1 MLLFE
6 SSPSWFGSV
15 ICSYTGRF
23 ECQQFQTRLLLPLFQ
38 FLHQYFTFIPTNY
51 FNFWF
56 SFSSLVSVHIMV
68 FNYTSFYYFWCRNKN
83 RSRNSLV
90 WNCCYSDLPQVGLEG
105 WSALTREDSNVNNFK
120 QDCFF
125 LLFNFCTN
133 TLLLFIQ
140 NISIFDFIFSSL
152 VSVHIMVFNY
162 TSFYYFWCRS
172 INRSRNGLVW
182 NCCYS
187 NFPQK
192 GLEELSALTRE
203 DSNVNNFKQDCFY
216 LQFSFCTN
224 TLSYSYKIFQFFY
237 FIFSSLVSV
246 HIMVFNYT
254 SFYYFCCR
262 NINKSRNSLIW
273 NCCYSNLPQVGLEE
287 LSALTREDSNVN
299 NFKQDCFY
307 L

>member
-1 MLLFE
+1 
-6 SSPSWFGSV
+6 
-15 ICSYTGRF
+15 
-23 ECQQFQTRLLLPLFQ
+23 
-38 FLHQYFTFIPTNY
+38 
-51 FNFWF
+51 
-56 SFSSLVSVHIMV
+56 MV
-68 FNYTSFYYFWCRNKN
+68 FNYTSFSYFWCRNIN

-90 WNCCYSDLPQVGLEG
+90 WNCCYSNLPQVGLAG

-125 LLFNFCTN
+125 LLFNFCIN

-162 TSFYYFWCRS
+162 TSFYYFWCRN
-172 INRSRNGLVW
+172 INRSRNSLVW

-192 GLEELSALTRE
+192 CLEELSALTRE

-216 LQFSFCTN
+216 LYFSFCTN
-224 TLSYSYKIFQFFY
+224 SSLLFIHNISIFN

-246 HIMVFNYT
+246 HVMVFNYT
-254 SFYYFCCR
+254 SFYYFWCR
-262 NINKSRNSLIW
+262 NINRSRNSLVW

-287 LSALTREDSNVN
+287 LSALTTEDSNVN